1 MSSSIKR
8 DGILKNNQPKL
19 GSEYKNL
26 KKIEV
31 KNISLISKFQNFKIS
46 KLQVLSSK
54 KFFNYSLYPKKK
66 NSKYHLKIYISR

>member
-54 KFFNYSLYPKKK
+54 IFQFLSLREEKKF
-66 NSKYHLKIYISR
+66 